1 MSFSV
6 LPPEI
11 NSARIFA
18 GAGADPLLA
27 AATTW
32 GGLAEELESAATSFG
47 SVTAGLVG
55 GSWVGPASEAML
67 AAAAP
72 YAGWLSASA
81 TQARQAATQAGALL
95 AEFEAVQ
102 AAMVQPIMVAA
113 NRGDLVSLVLSN
125 LFGQNAPAIASVEAA
140 YEAMWAQDVAAMSAY
155 HAGASAVISALTPFT
170 KPLQGL
176 AGLPDHLASAAA
188 AAAAGTPF
196 SLGFGNL
203 GGATSATG
211 TSAPATSATE
221 IWAATILVLG
231 ILVVTISVREIW
243 VAATS
248 VSGMPAASTSGWPIP
263 VVITL
268 DMRIP
273 VATISGSGSPAPVRS
288 VSAR

>member
-203 GGATSATG
+203 GGG
-211 TSAPATSATE
+211 N
-221 IWAATILVLG
+221 VGNGNLG
-231 ILVVTISVREIW
+231 AGNFGNGNLGSHNFGFGNLG
-243 VAATS
+243 S
-248 VSGMPAASTSGWPIP
+248 NNFGPGNLGSGNIGFGNAGSFNVGWPIP